1 VLPRDP
7 SAVSAHIV
15 SSDKMYPA
23 IVITT
28 CCNLSSQYIV
38 SEILAVARELK
49 HSAYSKV
56 YLSKDR
62 TPEERERRKKCVV
75 ELKKMGNRGTWVEL

>member
-1 VLPRDP
+1 MCALKGSLSCQCPYCELRQDVPCN
-7 SAVSAHIV
+7 SN
-15 SSDKMYPA
+15 
-23 IVITT
+23 T
-28 CCNLSSQYIV
+28 CCNLNNQYIV

-75 ELKKMGNRGTWVEL
+75 ELNKMDNRGWSCN